1 MEIEGYPNYLI
12 YPDGRVWS
20 KKRNIFLKPASDKD
34 GYYKVSLYNNGK
46 CKTFRLHRLI
56 ALHYI
61 PLVEGK
67 DIIDHK
73 NNIRTDNRVE
83 NLHWVNVSENRMN
96 TPVHCNNKLG
106 IKNINLTK
114 CDTYRVHIRRNKK
127 RVYSKTF
134 KTLDM
139 AIIAR
144 DEYINNE
151 KII

>member
-1 MEIEGYPNYLI
+1 MEVIGFPNYLI
-12 YPDGRVWS
+12 YSDGRVWS
-20 KKRNIFLKPASDKD
+20 KYRNKFLKQSLDRC
-34 GYYKVSLYNNGK
+34 GYCRVNLRGDNKS
-46 CKTFRLHRLI
+46 KTLRVHRLI

-67 DIIDHK
+67 DFIDHK
-73 NNIRTDNRVE
+73 NNIRTDNRLE
-83 NLHWVNVSENRMN
+83 NLRWVNHSENMIN

-151 KII
+151 K